1 MAAHLWSI
9 IEAQQSTTRA
19 SRPDSVGYAVGLL
32 SWLLAAGV
40 FVVVKGVSDQMP
52 SWTLCFWRVFL
63 AALILLPVVRGSF
76 GDIRQFVSQHGIEAL
91 LIGAFGLGLAQGL
104 AYTSLDYTSAV
115 NFGIIFSTTPIITL
129 VLAGTLLRE
138 PLGPWQ
144 ALGSLVAFT
153 GIVTITVKGDPRLLL
168 GLDLGIGDL
177 LAVAASVAFA
187 GYTVL
192 LKRAKFELARLPLLV
207 VLMTG
212 GAIASFPFFLYELA
226 SGQHD
231 NLDVRGYLALAYMV
245 SLGGAVMYLCYIWSI
260 DALGAARAGALL
272 YSQMVFTAV
281 LAWLFLGESIAW
293 YHYLGSGLIVVG
305 IVLVSFLKPQSAT
318 AVR

>member
-9 IEAQQSTTRA
+9 IEAQQSKPRV
-19 SRPDSVGYAVGLL
+19 SQPDSVGYAVGLL

-40 FVVVKGVSDQMP
+40 FVVVKGASDQMP
-52 SWTLCFWRVFL
+52 PWTLCFWRVLL
-63 AALILLPVVRGSF
+63 AALILVPVVRGSF
-76 GDIRQFVSQHGIEAL
+76 GDMRRFVTDRGIEAL
-91 LIGAFGLGLAQGL
+91 SIGAFGLGIAQGL
-104 AYTSLDYTSAV
+104 AYTSLGFTSAV
-115 NFGIIFSTTPIITL
+115 NFGIIFSTTPIMTL
-129 VLAGTLLRE
+129 VLAGALLRE
-138 PLGPWQ
+138 PLGAWQ
-144 ALGSLVAFT
+144 ALGSLVAFA

-177 LAVAASVAFA
+177 LAIAASVAFA

-226 SGQHD
+226 SGRHD
-231 NLDVRGYLALAYMV
+231 NLNVHGYLALAYMV

-260 DALGAARAGALL
+260 DVLGAARAGALL
-272 YSQMVFTAV
+272 YS

-293 YHYLGSGLIVVG
+293 YLWLGSGLIVLG
-305 IVLVSFLKPQSAT
+305 IVLVSFLKPQQAT
-318 AVR
+318 AAR